1 MKRFL
6 IALLIAVTTIAATLP
21 MMAEA
26 KRLGGGG
33 SFGKSS
39 SYSRQNSATPTPTPG
54 NAYTRPA
61 PAPAPAAAPGVTPPK
76 PASPWRGIVGGA
88 LVGLGLG
95 AMMSHFGMGGLG
107 GGGGFLSSILMI
119 AVLAFAA
126 MFLIRLFKR
135 KSETAAPYGT
145 QAGGFRPADEPV
157 YTPAPASGYQPAYQV
172 SSTPEIGSA
181 IGGAGAA
188 VSYQPAG
195 GLNSGFGSSGTAT
208 ASAGQPGATQLGIP
222 ADFDAPGF
230 VRNAKSY
237 FIRLQAAGD
246 KADIH
251 DIREFTTPEMFAE
264 LRLQIQERGASPNV
278 TDVVQ
283 LNGDLLGIESFNDEY
298 LATVRFSGLIKEAA
312 DASAEPF
319 TELWNFSKPVSGPGG
334 WVLAG
339 IQQVS

>member
-1 MKRFL
+1 MKRL
-6 IALLIAVTTIAATLP
+6 LVALLITVTALATLP
-21 MMAEA
+21 MAEA

-33 SFGKSS
+33 SFGKQS
-39 SYSRQNSATPTPTPG
+39 SYSRQNSATPTPTPTPSQPSS
-54 NAYTRPA
+54 APSAVKPA
-61 PAPAPAAAPGVTPPK
+61 APAAAPGAVTPPK
-76 PASPWRGIVGGA
+76 PASPWRNIVGGA
-88 LVGLGLG
+88 LLGLGLG
-95 AMMSHFGMGGLG
+95 ALLSHFGMGGAFG
-107 GGGGFLSSILMI
+107 SMIATVLMI

-126 MFLIRLFKR
+126 MALFRMFSR
-135 KSETAAPYGT
+135 KSGSQSAN
-145 QAGGFRPADEPV
+145 EPM
-157 YTPAPASGYQPAYQV
+157 YASGN
-172 SSTPEIGSA
+172 SSAKTSYTPEIGSQIPA
-181 IGGAGAA
+181 QASTAFQPQSSGPSAGSFGAGAA
-188 VSYQPAG
+188 SPQAM
-195 GLNSGFGSSGTAT
+195 A
-208 ASAGQPGATQLGIP
+208 LGIP
-222 ADFDAPGF
+222 ADFDVQGF

-251 DIREFTTPEMFAE
+251 DIREFTSPEMFAE

-283 LNGDLLGIESFNDEY
+283 LNGELLGIENVNDEY

-319 TELWNFSKPVSGPGG
+319 TELWNFSKPVDGAGG